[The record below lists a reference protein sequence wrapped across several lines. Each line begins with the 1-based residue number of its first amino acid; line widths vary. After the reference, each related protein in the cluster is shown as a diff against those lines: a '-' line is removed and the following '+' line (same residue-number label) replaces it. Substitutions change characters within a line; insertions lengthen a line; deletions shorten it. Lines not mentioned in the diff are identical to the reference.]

1 MANAAKLL
9 GALLL
14 GAAAGATIGVL
25 FAPDKGSNTRKK
37 LKSKTDE
44 LIDQLNEKI
53 DEAKETMTNLKEK
66 AMSSADNLKNKVKD
80 TVEEEA
86 DNLSRRTRTANA
98 HTN

>member
-1 MANAAKLL
+1 MANPAKLL

-37 LKSKTDE
+37 LKSKTDD
-44 LIDQLNEKI
+44 LIDQLTEKI
-53 DEAKETMTNLKEK
+53 DEARQTVTSLKDK
-66 AMSSADNLKNKVKD
+66 AASTAENLKNRAKD
-80 TVEEEA
+80 AIEEEVDMA
-86 DNLSRRTRTANA
+86 SRRTRTANS